1 MRPTLFLGGGQGLDL
16 RELENAPEMQK
27 CPKTFVQDCRMLAG
41 TLPCAILW
49 SMLVIQTQLYIPFL
63 LVLSQIQHVYHQAK
77 MFEQL

>member
-1 MRPTLFLGGGQGLDL
+1 MVFGVRAGVDL
-16 RELENAPEMQK
+16 CELENAQEMQK

-41 TLPCAILW
+41 TLPCVTLW